1 MTYNCEN
8 ALYHYRHTGLLLFI
22 FIFSYFFYLYQS
34 FLFCQPSERYHKNRR
49 SFWRF
54 SEGWE
59 ILESLA
65 FSWAFIAPLMI
76 DYFII
81 RPSFGVTVFL
91 YLYFL
96 FLRVSFKN
104 SLALLVL
111 SDLICFSVVYYLQ
124 DNCFLV
130 ALIILRLLCEII
142 KLMTT
147 YWANKALKVVKSVGP
162 NVIGGCILFA
172 WMFFYLL
179 KR

>member
-34 FLFCQPSERYHKNRR
+34 FLFCQPFERFHKKRM
-49 SFWRF
+49 SFLRF
-54 SEGWE
+54 SERWE

-65 FSWAFIAPLMI
+65 FSWAFIVPLII
-76 DYFII
+76 DYFMI

-96 FLRVSFKN
+96 FLRVSFKYN
-104 SLALLVL
+104 LALLVL
-111 SDLICFSVVYYLQ
+111 SDVICLSFVYYLQ
-124 DNCFLV
+124 DNCFLF
-130 ALIILRLLCEII
+130 ALIIVRLMCEIV

-147 YWANKALKVVKSVGP
+147 YWANKAL
-162 NVIGGCILFA
+162 NVIKSGGAMIIGCCILFA
-172 WMFFYLL
+172 WMLFYLL